1 MPLFTRARA
10 GLIALFR
17 RDRVDHELDD
27 ELRDFVERATEQER
41 QQGISPEAAARAA
54 RLQLGMTESVKDYVR
69 DVGWESVC
77 DAAWQDARYAVRS
90 LRKSPGFTAVVA
102 LTLALGIGGT
112 TAIFSLLDA
121 TILRSLPVGHP
132 EQLVLVRAG
141 GLYPVYR
148 AFRARTDLFQD
159 LFATSGIKVLDV
171 EVQGAARERTNVSLV
186 SASYF
191 STLDVPAT
199 LGRTFTDNDDS
210 APGQHPIA
218 VASDGYWQ
226 RRFARDPAILNRV
239 IRINNTA
246 VTIVGVAPQGFF
258 GEEVGVAPDLWVPLS
273 MWGQVVPG
281 PNLLESP
288 GTGWL
293 RMIGR
298 VQPGVRPSGP
308 QPILTRTFQEVV
320 TGIVGPKAPD
330 DVRRDIANAGVTLE
344 PAARGVSSLRA
355 QFARPLQLLMGG
367 VVVVLL
373 IACANI
379 TSLLLARA
387 QVRRREIDLR
397 VALGVSRGRLVRQL
411 LTESFVLAALGGA
424 LGIVCAS
431 WLREGV
437 VRLISPDGSRIPLS
451 AATDARLL
459 GFAIVVT
466 SVAALLFGLAPAWHS
481 TRSGVGGALVTRQ
494 QGGVGRRRLNAALV
508 VAQMTMSFVLLT
520 GAGLFL
526 RTVANLRGVDLGF
539 WPDRLLV
546 VDINPSAA
554 GYAGDRALVLARR
567 MLDRMHAIPGVSAV
581 SLSEHGVLTGTDNGS
596 NLMHPEGF
604 VAGAEGYPHAQWDV
618 VGPRYFSTLGIGLVT
633 GRDFTDYDDA
643 AAPRVVAI
651 NEAMAR
657 RFFSGSSPV
666 GRRLVWGGGENAQR
680 LEIVAVVRDVR
691 RNGPRDAPQLRFYLP
706 YFQLSVV
713 RSNWMVGSTRYLI
726 RTAVDPS
733 AVAGALRR
741 LVPEEDPR
749 LSITSLEAGGDLVGR
764 TLLQERLLATLLAAF
779 GILAIGLA
787 CLGVY
792 GLIAYQ
798 VLQRT
803 SEIGIRMALG
813 SPRAAV
819 LWTMLRPAVLWV
831 VIGIAA
837 GVPLA
842 LAAGRTA
849 QSQLFGLTAADPRV
863 LTVAVVVMSTLGL
876 LAALIPARRA
886 TRIDPLVALRAE

>member
-17 RDRVDHELDD
+17 RDRVDQELDD
-27 ELRDFVERATEQER
+27 ELRDFVERAAEQER
-41 QQGISPEAAARAA
+41 QRGISPEAAARAA
-54 RLQLGMTESVKDYVR
+54 RLQLGMTDSVKDYVR
-69 DVGWESVC
+69 DVGWESLI

-141 GLYPVYR
+141 GLYPVYQ

-159 LFATSGIKVLDV
+159 LLATSGIKVLDV

-199 LGRTFTDNDDS
+199 LGRTFTNDDS
-210 APGQHPIA
+210 APEQHSIA

-281 PNLLESP
+281 RNLLESP
-288 GTGWL
+288 GTAWL

-308 QPILTRTFQEVV
+308 QPILTRTFQEVMI
-320 TGIVGPKAPD
+320 GIFGPKAPD
-330 DVRRDIANAGVTLE
+330 DVRRDIANASVTLE
-344 PAARGVSSLRA
+344 PAARGVSSLRT
-355 QFARPLQLLMGG
+355 QFARPLQLVMGG
-367 VVVVLL
+367 AVVVLL

-379 TSLLLARA
+379 ASLLLARA
-387 QVRRREIDLR
+387 QGRKREIDLR
-397 VALGVSRGRLVRQL
+397 VALGVSRGRLLRQL
-411 LTESFVLAALGGA
+411 LTESLVLAALGGA
-424 LGIVCAS
+424 MGIVCAS

-437 VRLISPDGSRIPLS
+437 ARLISPDGSRIPLS

-481 TRSGVGGALVTRQ
+481 TRSRVGASLVTRQ
-494 QGGVGRRRLNAALV
+494 QGGMGSRRLNAALV
-508 VAQMTMSFVLLT
+508 VAQMTMSLVLLT

-526 RTVANLRGVDLGF
+526 CTVANLRGVDLGF
-539 WPDRLLV
+539 SPERLLV

-581 SLSEHGVLTGTDNGS
+581 SLSEHGVLTGTDNGT
-596 NLMHPEGF
+596 NLMHPEGLA
-604 VAGAEGYPHAQWDV
+604 AGAEGYPHAQWDV
-618 VGPRYFSTLGIGLVT
+618 VGPRYFSTLGTGVVD
-633 GRDFTDYDDA
+633 GRDFTEHDDG

-657 RFFSGSSPV
+657 RFFSGLSPV
-666 GRRLVWGGGENAQR
+666 GRRLIWGSGANAQR

-706 YFQLSVV
+706 YFQLPVV

-726 RTAVDPS
+726 RAAVDPS

-749 LSITSLEAGGDLVGR
+749 LSITSLEAGGDLVSR
-764 TLLQERLLATLLAAF
+764 TLLQERMLASLLAAF

-792 GLIAYQ
+792 GLIAYH
-798 VLQRT
+798 VHQRT

-813 SPRAAV
+813 SPRASV
-819 LWTMLRPAVLWV
+819 LWTMLRPAVLWI

-842 LAAGRTA
+842 LAAGRA
-849 QSQLFGLTAADPRV
+849 AHSQLFGLSAADPRV
-863 LTVAVVVMSTLGL
+863 LTGAVVVMSTLGL